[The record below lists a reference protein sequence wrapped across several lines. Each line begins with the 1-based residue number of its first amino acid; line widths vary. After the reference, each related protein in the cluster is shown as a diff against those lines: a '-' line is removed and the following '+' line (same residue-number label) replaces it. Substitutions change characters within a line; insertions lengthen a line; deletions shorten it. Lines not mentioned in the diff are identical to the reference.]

1 MTRMTPMSAAL
12 PASLPWL
19 RAGAALAAVLGAA
32 APMPAALAAGL
43 NVGVEVPRLDVS
55 EYHRPYVAVW
65 IERPDSTVATT
76 LSVWYQMRGNSDNG
90 TKWLKDMRQWWR
102 RTGRDLQMP
111 IDGVSS
117 ATRPP
122 GKHDLAFTEGSKPL
136 EKLPPG
142 EYKLVVEAAREV
154 GGREVVSV
162 PFTWPAAQG
171 QTLSAQGKT
180 ELGAISLELKP

>member
-1 MTRMTPMSAAL
+1 MTSLYSSL
-12 PASLPWL
+12 PPWL
-19 RAGAALAAVLGAA
+19 RRGAALGALLGV
-32 APMPAALAAGL
+32 APTTAALAAGL

-65 IERPDSTVATT
+65 IERADNTVAST
-76 LSVWYQMRGNSDNG
+76 LAVWYQMRANSDNG

-102 RTGRDLQMP
+102 RTGRDLEMP
-111 IDGVSS
+111 VDGVSS

-122 GKHDLAFTEGSKPL
+122 GKHQLSFTEGTRPL

-162 PFTWPAAQG
+162 PFQWPAAKG
-171 QTLSAQGKT
+171 QTLKAQGKS
-180 ELGAISLELKP
+180 ELGAISLELQP